1 MNKTT
6 CSRVAET
13 IVGRL
18 VRSASWHYH
27 PLGHPLAERRSP
39 TRRFRCEIRRCR
51 RTGGRRSGCGVKMH
65 PLGQRLLAVVLGLCA
80 LCFSPLAGGAAG
92 QGTSSESPSRFI
104 IGISPFLDKS
114 VKDEVYRGIVRLVVE
129 DLPLNSALAIYD
141 AFELKTITQLSL
153 PDARAFNS
161 PKTRA
166 NQFAPA
172 IRDLKL
178 FLAQDQQKPTNS
190 HSSFEAAIR
199 LPQFLDFL
207 ARTTTTD
214 SKVSLLLI
222 GSPLYQDAKEPAF
235 SMVDGYFPSDGHLQA
250 SLEQSVYG
258 FSGDRTDAPPLMVDW
273 IYFGDPW
280 VNDLHKEKITRFWTH
295 YLERRGAQLAALTGD
310 LPIAL
315 QSFRQPGTAG
325 ATSPT
330 HWTVDTAQRKIEMLR
345 VNRGVTITDW
355 LTRDTLPEG
364 GQTPPSIMVGPMKI
378 GIRWKER
385 IDLDLYATARPGTET
400 LHFKHVRS
408 PEGYYYKDHRSSPG
422 REYEFIEFE
431 SPVDVREVEA
441 FINFYKGS
449 CPGGARGEVRIEFD
463 GRIYGLPFFI
473 PAEQGN
479 LGRAGPSQQE
489 FWTPI
494 PIQKALRIV
503 HQPIATRRTD

>member
-1 MNKTT
+1 MNPTT
-6 CSRVAET
+6 CPAVAEKN
-13 IVGRL
+13 VRRL
-18 VRSASWHYH
+18 KLR
-27 PLGHPLAERRSP
+27 
-39 TRRFRCEIRRCR
+39 
-51 RTGGRRSGCGVKMH
+51 
-65 PLGQRLLAVVLGLCA
+65 VVVTGLCA
-80 LCFSPLAGGAAG
+80 LSFFPPDSGAAG
-92 QGTSSESPSRFI
+92 QGLSGESPSRFI

-129 DLPLNSALAIYD
+129 DLPLNSTLAIYD
-141 AFELKTITQLSL
+141 AFELKTITQFSL

-178 FLAQDQQKPTNS
+178 FLAEEQHKPTNS

-199 LPQFLDFL
+199 LPQFVDFL
-207 ARTTTTD
+207 AGTTTTN
-214 SKVSLLLI
+214 SIPSVLLI

-250 SLEQSVYG
+250 SREQSLYG
-258 FSGDRTDAPPLMVDW
+258 FSGDSTVAPPLILHW

-280 VNDLHKEKITRFWTH
+280 VSDLHKEKITRFWTL
-295 YLERRGAQLAALTGD
+295 YLERRGMQLAAFTGD
-310 LPIAL
+310 LPTAL
-315 QSFRQPGTAG
+315 QSFRQPGAADATA
-325 ATSPT
+325 PK
-330 HWTVDTAQRKIEMLR
+330 HWAVDTAQRKIEMLR
-345 VNRGVTITDW
+345 VSRGVTMADW
-355 LTRDTLPEG
+355 LTRDTLPAG
-364 GQTPPSIMVGPMKI
+364 AQASPSIRVGPMKI

-385 IDLDLYATARPGTET
+385 IDLDLYATPRPGAET
-400 LHFKHVRS
+400 LYFEHVRS

-431 SPVDVREVEA
+431 SSVDVREVEA
-441 FINFYKGS
+441 YINFYKGS

-463 GRIYGLPFFI
+463 RRIYRLPFFI

-479 LGRAGPSQQE
+479 LGRSGPSQQE

-494 PIQKALRIV
+494 PIQKALNIV
-503 HQPIATRRTD
+503 QRPIATLRTD

>member
-1 MNKTT
+1 M
-6 CSRVAET
+6 
-13 IVGRL
+13 GPL
-18 VRSASWHYH
+18 VR
-27 PLGHPLAERRSP
+27 
-39 TRRFRCEIRRCR
+39 
-51 RTGGRRSGCGVKMH
+51 K
-65 PLGQRLLAVVLGLCA
+65 LLVVVAGLCA
-80 LCFSPLAGGAAG
+80 LIFSWSDSAAAG
-92 QGTSSESPSRFI
+92 HGTSGDSPSRFI

-129 DLPLNSALAIYD
+129 ELPRNSALAIYD
-141 AFELKTITQLSL
+141 AFELKTIAQFSV
-153 PDARAFNS
+153 PDAQAFNS

-172 IRDLKL
+172 IRELKL
-178 FLAQDQQKPTNS
+178 FLARVDQRPTNS

-207 ARTTTTD
+207 AGTTTTD
-214 SKVSLLLI
+214 AKSSVLLI

-250 SLEQSVYG
+250 SREKSVYG
-258 FSGDRTDAPPLMVDW
+258 FSGDTTVAPPLSVHW

-280 VNDLHKEKITRFWTH
+280 VSDLHKEKITRFWTL
-295 YLERRGAQLAALTGD
+295 YLERRGVQLSAFTGD

-315 QSFRQPGTAG
+315 QSFRQPGTAN
-325 ATSPT
+325 ATR
-330 HWTVDTAQRKIEMLR
+330 HWTIDTAQRKIEMLR
-345 VNRGVTITDW
+345 VSRSVTMADW
-355 LTRDTLPEG
+355 LTRDTLPAG
-364 GQTPPSIMVGPMKI
+364 TQAPPSIMAGPMKI

-385 IDLDLYATARPGTET
+385 IDLDLYVTARPGAET
-400 LHFKHVRS
+400 LYFEHVRS

-441 FINFYKGS
+441 FVNFYKGS

-473 PAEQGN
+473 PAQEGN
-479 LGRAGPSQQE
+479 LGRSGASQEE

-494 PIQKALRIV
+494 ALQKALKIV
-503 HQPIATRRTD
+503 QTPIAAGSTD